1 MHFRVPAAVS
11 AVTCLSAAALMLVP
25 DPIVA
30 GAAKANPMPIIE
42 AVLDDDRDASLSLGT
57 DAVAPSQ
64 APAGP
69 FSGAIDAAP
78 AAPEANTPEIQ
89 QPAASLAALVDRYAA
104 SDAPV
109 DAETRCLAS
118 AIFYEARGESL
129 SGKLAVGDVIVARA
143 GSGRF
148 PASLCGV
155 ITQRGQFSFVR
166 GGAIPA
172 VSESHRMWRV
182 SLAIARIAID
192 QAWDSPAEGA
202 LFFHARHVSPRW
214 AKTQIAQVDNHVF
227 YR

>member
-1 MHFRVPAAVS
+1 MHFRFPAAVS
-11 AVTCLSAAALMLVP
+11 AVTCLSATAMMLVP

-30 GAAKANPMPIIE
+30 GAAKANPLPIIE
-42 AVLDDDRDASLSLGT
+42 AVLDDRDDSLSLGSE
-57 DAVAPSQ
+57 AVLPSQ

-69 FSGAIDAAP
+69 FSGASEAAP
-78 AAPEANTPEIQ
+78 ATPETRTPDLQ

-104 SDAPV
+104 SDAPL
-109 DAETRCLAS
+109 DSETRCLAT

-129 SGKLAVGDVIVARA
+129 RGKLAVGDVIVSRA

-155 ITQRGQFSFVR
+155 VTQRGQFSFVR
-166 GGAIPA
+166 GGAMPQ
-172 VSESHRMWRV
+172 VNEGHRMWRD
-182 SLAIARIAID
+182 SLAVARIAID
-192 QAWDSPAEGA
+192 RAWESPAQGA
-202 LFFHARHVSPRW
+202 LFFHASHVSPRW